1 MIWLLILRFWV
12 QFHDALLLYEICTT
26 AFPLVVSQGKTG
38 YTFSVSPPWRF
49 LFPLN
54 FTRRSASFLH
64 FVNRLCKAFSKF
76 YRRHFDIVSKY
87 NVGLKTLLLQGLS
100 EPEFYGD
107 LVYKF
112 RKIIGKIDFPYHF
125 KKIIVRYK
133 KIGYNINVMRQTACL
148 VVNPIKVNSFAYL
161 FNCTTVG
168 RTSDWMTV
176 PS

>member
-1 MIWLLILRFWV
+1 MLSQILCR
-12 QFHDALLLYEICTT
+12 YI
-26 AFPLVVSQGKTG
+26 AFLSDIIKSSKKA
-38 YTFSVSPPWRF
+38 TF
-49 LFPLN
+49 
-54 FTRRSASFLH
+54 
-64 FVNRLCKAFSKF
+64 
-76 YRRHFDIVSKY
+76 KY

-112 RKIIGKIDFPYHF
+112 RKIIGKNDFPYHF

-161 FNCTTVG
+161 FNCTTVV
-168 RTSDWMTV
+168 RTSD
-176 PS
+176 